1 MTGAQA
7 AADAKR
13 VAAIVT
19 EYRYNS
25 HAEMILG
32 RLLGAF
38 DYKPEVRVV
47 SIYTDQVPEGDMSR
61 EAAARLSIPIC
72 GTIREAVLARH
83 CPEPIDGVIIIGEHG
98 SYPIN
103 EKGQMLYPRRRM
115 LEETLA
121 ALDEMGLVVPIFL
134 DKHFSYD
141 TDDAF
146 WMYGELKRRGIPFM
160 GGSSIPHT
168 DPVPPYDPRRL
179 HSLREILVI
188 SHSTLL
194 EGYGF
199 HALDVLQSVAERRRG
214 GESGV
219 RSVQV
224 VQGPDVWE
232 AMDRG
237 EWPEDLMLQALAA
250 YPGLG
255 PEHPRTL
262 DPHPTL
268 MVIDYVDGTKGYVVQ
283 FRSLVEQWGFAV
295 RCEDGGII
303 AARCNSGLDRPFD
316 HFERLTRMIE
326 RMIVTRKPPFPME
339 RTLMSTG
346 LVNAVVNAAYLGRKL
361 ETPELSAISY
371 HPADEA

>member
-13 VAAIVT
+13 VAAVVT

-98 SYPIN
+98 KYPIN

-115 LEETLA
+115 LEETLM
-121 ALDEMGLVVPIFL
+121 ALDEIGLVVPIFL

-168 DPVPPYDPRRL
+168 DPVPPYDPRQLR
-179 HSLREILVI
+179 SLREILVI

-199 HALDVLQSVAERRRG
+199 HALEVLQSVAERRRG

-219 RSVQV
+219 RAVRV
-224 VQGPDVWE
+224 IRGPDVWS

-237 EWPEDLMLQALAA
+237 EWPEDLMLRALAT

-255 PEHPRTL
+255 TEHPRTL

-268 MVIDYVDGTKGYVVQ
+268 MMIDYIDGTKGYVLQ
-283 FRSLVEQWGFAV
+283 FRSLVEQWGFAA
-295 RCEDGGII
+295 RCGEGVI

-326 RMIVTRKPPFPME
+326 RMIITREPPFPME
-339 RTLMSTG
+339 RTLMTTG
-346 LVNAVVNAAYLGRKL
+346 LINAVVNAAYLGTRL
-361 ETPELSAISY
+361 ETPELSSIAY
-371 HPADEA
+371 HPTDGA